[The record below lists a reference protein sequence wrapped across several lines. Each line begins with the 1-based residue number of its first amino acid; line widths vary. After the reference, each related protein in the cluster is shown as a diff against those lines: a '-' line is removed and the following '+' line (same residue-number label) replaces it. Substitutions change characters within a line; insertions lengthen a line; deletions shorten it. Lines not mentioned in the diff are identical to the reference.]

1 MSNTQIIQRGT
12 RIYCILAHAGEGVV
26 TAAEADP
33 VDGQEFVLGARGFV
47 RAPEPAD
54 GRQRYDVVFRSGHFS
69 RGVPDSIVRGVQ
81 WRILEGEADEEEIA
95 ALLAAHEQYRAE
107 TEAALER
114 QRIAFEAERDL
125 LRTDPAYQHLTQGDD
140 ASSGLLAGKNIR
152 AILKRKFPG
161 TKFSVQKRSW
171 GSVSI
176 HWQDGPTDAQV
187 NDLVGQFQSGSF
199 DSSEDLY
206 VNAKSPWNVV
216 FGGAR
221 YVSLTREVSS
231 TLITHAI
238 AAVMVDLGDI
248 GIGVPTAED
257 FFAGRLWDVET
268 PGANNLEALI
278 RRHAAGLAG

>member
-1 MSNTQIIQRGT
+1 MSDTRIIQRGT

-26 TAAEADP
+26 TTAEADP
-33 VDGQEFVLGARGFV
+33 VGGQEFVLGARGFV
-47 RAPEPAD
+47 RAPEPEG
-54 GRQRYDVVFRSGHFS
+54 GRKRYDVVFRSGHFS

-95 ALLAAHEQYRAE
+95 ALVAAHEQYRAE

-114 QRIAFEAERDL
+114 QRIAFEAERDR

-221 YVSLTREVSS
+221 YVSLTRELSS
-231 TLITHAI
+231 ALITHAI

-257 FFAGRLWDVET
+257 FFAGRLWDVEA